1 MKTPSIK
8 LYTYTQGV
16 FVVLQVVI
24 LLATFLFTTK
34 TFAQEQV
41 LETETRHVETNNISI
56 LESTLD
62 TEIKEISETEI
73 GESISKTTEPVLTK
87 KQQKQ
92 LKKLDK
98 QLKKGKI
105 TQEEYDKKKAEI
117 TGVQPEEPIEP
128 EPELAAMARSANI
141 EPEAQTLGKYIAPQ
155 VSTTNG
161 SLDYEYPIVVPA
173 GRNGLTPEISLNYNS
188 GNKSHSSLVGAGW
201 SFNIP
206 YIQRIN
212 KKGTNNLYTENHFT
226 SSLDGELIDQGN
238 GTYAPRTENG
248 NFLKY
253 EFSNDIWTIT
263 DKEGAVYKL
272 GETTQ
277 ARQDNPND
285 SSKIFSWVLES
296 VTDTNGNTISYTYFK
311 DQGQIYPDTISYNQE
326 GLYEVVFNRV
336 AKTTSST
343 SYASAF
349 KVATAHY
356 INNVEVKADGQT
368 TAEYDITITDNL
380 VKDIQVTG
388 YNGTSSFEL
397 PKTELSYAHEGNSG
411 GWDLTNST
419 PIPDDDYGGDG
430 ISYIDVNGDGLAD
443 SVRAYRKGN
452 GSSRNKTWLSTGAG
466 WVHSNEYRIPE
477 GFWTYDNDEH
487 DPQNFRLADING
499 DGLVDFI
506 DLDSAGE
513 TIHLNTGSGWDL
525 TNSTPI
531 PDDDYKYGINYL
543 DVNGDGL
550 ADSVRAYRKN
560 NGHTSNKTW
569 LSTGTGWVHS
579 NEYRIPEDFWIY
591 DKDEHDPQNFRLAD
605 INGDGLVD
613 FIDMT
618 HSGEKIHLN
627 TGSGWDLINSTPIPD
642 DYVKI
647 SNTYIDINGDGLADS
662 VRAYRKSN
670 GKSRNSTQLNKGD
683 TWMHSSQYTIPI
695 GLWIYDDDYK
705 KPQNFQLADVNG
717 DGLLDLIDFEDEKIY
732 LNTGK
737 EFSNIKTLKNSQG
750 GETEFAYTHARVQD
764 NSNHVHFPV
773 SVVESV
779 TTDDNNGNVAT
790 TNYEYKGADYYYN
803 TPHDK
808 RFAGFS
814 EVIKTDDDGTK
825 TTTKYHQANGE
836 TGNEPSDS
844 YAKIGKVYEQTV
856 EDASGDL
863 FTKTRTNYTEN
874 TLGNDAYSIQAA
886 SVLTQQFDGNSSS
899 TDTAVEYEY
908 DSYGN
913 VEKQIQYGEVN
924 GSSDGTFSD
933 TGSDKR
939 TLEYSYT
946 NNLADYIVGLPTNQT
961 LKNNSNVKEA
971 ETDYSYDV
979 DGNLLTESK
988 WISGSD
994 YSDTSYTYNSFGLPL
1009 TETDA
1014 LSNTTTYSYD
1024 THNMYPASLTNA
1036 KGHTIN
1042 YEYDY
1047 SSGKLTKETNP
1058 NGKVTDYSYDG
1069 LDRLTKV
1076 EQTIA
1081 NGGTEKVKEIEY
1093 NTNASPQ
1100 FIKETIHRDSGNT
1113 QDIFTYTDGLGRTIQ
1128 TKLEMDS
1135 GWLTLDTVYDEMGRV
1150 AKQSLPYQTSSSSD
1164 SSPTSNSD
1172 LLTEFTYD
1180 TLGRVL
1186 ETENVKGTTATN
1198 YDGFETTITD
1208 AENNQKDLITDSF
1221 GNLVNVKEHN
1231 DGSVYETEYNY
1242 NAQNLLTQIT
1252 DAENNVRNISYD
1264 GLGRRTQLEDLH
1276 SSGDSQF
1283 GVWNFNYDDINLTSQ
1298 TDPKGT
1304 TTNYTY
1310 DQLNRVLTENNSST
1324 TGVDITNTYDSCTNG
1339 IGQVCSVTT
1348 PDVTTNYT
1356 YLKQGLV
1363 DTESK
1368 IIDGVTY
1375 TTNTDYDRQGSV
1387 TKVIH
1392 PNASFTEYSYNTRGL
1407 ADEVKF
1413 NGTSLVTAEYGVH
1426 GRPTSLTH
1434 SNGVISTLTYD
1445 EDNLYELT
1453 NKTTE
1458 LGATKFQDLSYSY
1471 DNVGNIT
1478 QIVDAS
1484 NTDTAKTQSFTYD
1497 DLYRLTETNVTNT
1510 ANTADYSRTYTYS
1523 LIGNINS
1530 FNGVSYTYT
1539 DSGYSN
1545 PHAVTGIGGTSYS
1558 YDNNGNLTNDGVW
1571 THSWDYRNKLTS
1583 STDGTSTIS
1592 YEYDHNNDR
1601 IKLVEGGDT
1610 TIYPTSNYEVKNGE
1624 IKVSLNLAD
1633 TLVATDDNGTLNHVH
1648 TDHLGGTNITTDTT
1662 GVITQT
1668 LDYYP
1673 FGDTR
1678 VDVGADNETKQYT
1691 GYTKDASTG
1700 LHYAGARYYKNNIG
1714 RFISQDPAS
1723 TFESERFLTDPQQL
1737 NTYTYAR
1744 NNPIAYIDNNGEN
1757 AEAVIDIDQSTITVR
1772 ANISLWGKKGNNA
1785 IAQRFENN
1793 IKNTWN
1799 GNTYYDAISDKTF
1812 DVDFDVDVSYT
1823 GVGDPTQSKYFDRNG
1838 IDNAIKAQ
1846 SKWFGTTS
1854 SYVLSDGYTGAWD
1867 VKAKYDESHHEFGH
1881 LIGLID
1887 NYSEGSHWFFGRQ
1900 TKPDVGWENN
1910 IMAVH
1915 GGNVEQ
1921 KNINE
1926 ILDGVMSEF
1935 HERGD
1940 RKINLQVGKT
1950 LREKIKKRTTSS

>member
-41 LETETRHVETNNISI
+41 LKTETRHVETNNISI
-56 LESTLD
+56 SESTVD
-62 TEIKEISETEI
+62 TEIQEISELDTI
-73 GESISKTTEPVLTK
+73 ESISKTIEPVLTK

-117 TGVQPEEPIEP
+117 TGIQPEEPIEP
-128 EPELAAMARSANI
+128 EPEMAMMARSANI

-161 SLDYEYPIVVPA
+161 SLNYEYPVVVPT
-173 GRNGLTPEISLNYNS
+173 GRNGLTPDISLNYNS
-188 GNKSHSSLVGAGW
+188 GNKSHSSLIGTGW

-238 GTYAPRTENG
+238 GIYTPRTENG

-263 DKEGAVYKL
+263 DKEGTVYKL
-272 GETTQ
+272 GETVQ
-277 ARQDNPND
+277 ARQDNPSD
-285 SSKIFSWVLES
+285 TTKIFSWMLES
-296 VTDTNGNTISYTYFK
+296 VTDTNGNTISYSYFK
-311 DQGQIYPDTISYNQE
+311 DQGQIYPDIISYNQE

-336 AKTTSST
+336 AKTSPST

-349 KVATAHY
+349 KVATAHH
-356 INNVEVKADGQT
+356 INNVEVKTDGQT
-368 TAEYDITITDNL
+368 TAEYDITIVDNL

-397 PKTELSYAHEGNSG
+397 PEMELGYTHENTISG
-411 GWDLTNST
+411 FVDDTNFNLPTDSNGKVVNLRTNSQGGSFFQD
-419 PIPDDDYGGDG
+419 INGDSLPDIVRWYIYGDNNYSTSDYGNNVF
-430 ISYIDVNGDGLAD
+430 INT
-443 SVRAYRKGN
+443 GN
-452 GSSRNKTWLSTGAG
+452 GFVEDTTFSLPTESNGRVLKLGEQKTYGG
-466 WVHSNEYRIPE
+466 
-477 GFWTYDNDEH
+477 TYF
-487 DPQNFRLADING
+487 QDING
-499 DGLVDFI
+499 DGLPDFI
-506 DLDSAGE
+506 RWSKLGDNNYSTSDYGNNVF
-513 TIHLNTGSGWDL
+513 INTGNGFVEDTTFSLPTESNGRVL
-525 TNSTPI
+525 KLGEQKT
-531 PDDDYKYGINYL
+531 YG
-543 DVNGDGL
+543 
-550 ADSVRAYRKN
+550 
-560 NGHTSNKTW
+560 
-569 LSTGTGWVHS
+569 GT
-579 NEYRIPEDFWIY
+579 YF
-591 DKDEHDPQNFRLAD
+591 QD
-605 INGDGLVD
+605 INGDGLPD
-613 FIDMT
+613 FIRWSKRGDNNYST
-618 HSGEKIHLN
+618 SDYGNNVFIN
-627 TGSGWDLINSTPIPD
+627 TAKD
-642 DYVKI
+642 
-647 SNTYIDINGDGLADS
+647 
-662 VRAYRKSN
+662 
-670 GKSRNSTQLNKGD
+670 
-683 TWMHSSQYTIPI
+683 
-695 GLWIYDDDYK
+695 
-705 KPQNFQLADVNG
+705 
-717 DGLLDLIDFEDEKIY
+717 
-732 LNTGK
+732 
-737 EFSNIKTLKNSQG
+737 FSNLKTLKNSQG
-750 GETEFAYTHARVQD
+750 GETEFTYTYARIQD
-764 NSNHVHFPV
+764 SSNHVHFPV

-814 EVIKTDDDGTK
+814 EVIKTDNDGTK

-844 YAKIGKVYEQTV
+844 YAKIGKVFEQTV
-856 EDASGDL
+856 EDSSGDL
-863 FTKTRTNYTEN
+863 FTKTRTGYTEN
-874 TLGNDAYSIQAA
+874 SLGNNAHSIQAA
-886 SVLTQQFDGNSSS
+886 SVLTQQFDGDSSS
-899 TDTAVEYEY
+899 TDTAATYEY
-908 DSYGN
+908 DTYGN
-913 VEKQIQYGEVN
+913 IEKQIQYGEVN
-924 GSSDGTFSD
+924 GNADGTFSD
-933 TGSDKR
+933 TGLDKR
-939 TLEYSYT
+939 TLEYSYV
-946 NNLADYIVGLPTNQT
+946 NNTTDYIVGLPTNQT

-971 ETDYSYDV
+971 ETNYSYDAN
-979 DGNLLTESK
+979 GNLLTESK

-1024 THNMYPASLTNA
+1024 AHNIYPVSVTNA
-1036 KGHTIN
+1036 KGHITN

-1047 SSGKLTKETNP
+1047 SSGKLSKETNP

-1069 LDRLTKV
+1069 LDRLTKI

-1081 NGGTEKVKEIEY
+1081 NGGTETVKEIEY

-1100 FIKETIHRDSGNT
+1100 FTKETTYRDSGDT
-1113 QDIFTYTDGLGRTIQ
+1113 QDIFNYTDGLGRTIQ
-1128 TKLEMDS
+1128 TKSEMDS

-1164 SSPTSNSD
+1164 SSPISNSD

-1180 TLGRVL
+1180 TLSRVL
-1186 ETENVKGTTATN
+1186 ETENAKGTTTTS

-1208 AENNQKDLITDSF
+1208 AENNQKDLITDAF
-1221 GNLVNVKEHN
+1221 GNLVSVKEHS
-1231 DGSVYETEYNY
+1231 DGSIYETEYNY
-1242 NAQNLLTQIT
+1242 NTQNLLTKIT

-1276 SSGDSQF
+1276 SSDDSQF

-1304 TTNYTY
+1304 TTSYTY

-1324 TGVDITNTYDSCTNG
+1324 IGVDVTNTYDSCING
-1339 IGQVCSVTT
+1339 IGQLCSVVT
-1348 PDVTTNYT
+1348 PDAATNYT

-1368 IIDGVTY
+1368 VIDGVSY
-1375 TTNTDYDRQGSV
+1375 TTDTDYDRQGSV
-1387 TKVIH
+1387 TKVTH

-1407 ADEVKF
+1407 TDEVKWG
-1413 NGTSLVTAEYGVH
+1413 GTSLVTAEYGVH

-1434 SNGVISTLTYD
+1434 SNGVTSTLTYD

-1458 LGATKFQDLSYSY
+1458 LGNTKFQDLSYSY

-1497 DLYRLTETNVTNT
+1497 DLYRLTETNVTNS
-1510 ANTADYSRTYTYS
+1510 ANTADYTRTYTYS
-1523 LIGNINS
+1523 PIGNINS
-1530 FNGVSYTYT
+1530 FNGVNYTYT
-1539 DSGYSN
+1539 DTGYSN
-1545 PHAVTGIGGTSYS
+1545 PHAVTDIGGTSYS

-1571 THSWDYRNKLTS
+1571 NHTWDYRNRLTS
-1583 STDGTSTIS
+1583 SADGTATSN

-1601 IKLVEGGDT
+1601 IKLVEGSDT
-1610 TIYPTSNYEVKNGE
+1610 TIYPTSDYEIKNGE
-1624 IKVSLNLAD
+1624 VKVSLNLAD
-1633 TLVATDDNGTLNHVH
+1633 TLVATVKDTGSTSGTGSTLNHVH
-1648 TDHLGGTNITTDTT
+1648 TDHLGGTHITTDST

-1678 VDVGADNETKQYT
+1678 IDVGSDNEAKQFT
-1691 GYTKDASTG
+1691 GYIKDSNTQ
-1700 LHYAGARYYKNNIG
+1700 LSYAGARYMKSDIG
-1714 RFISQDPAS
+1714 RFISQDPVALS
-1723 TFESERFLTDPQQL
+1723 LGNWKAIQEKTNGDIKTYLSNPQKH
-1737 NTYTYAR
+1737 NSYSYAF
-1744 NNPIAYIDNNGEN
+1744 NNPVKYQDEGGEWAGIDDAIALGAGFIGGVAAQGVSDIVAGELSSTNSYIASGVGGAVTAEVALYTVPTGVALAGPWGGLGGLGVAGAAGGVADYSVQTELDGTEYSSSDAASEAISQAITTAAFGGLIKLPNVKIPGINAGKGSFQAVSNQITTKLNNGTIEN
-1757 AEAVIDIDQSTITVR
+1757 VSAGTLGKMLVNEVVSDSSENAAEAVVDGVSRSI
-1772 ANISLWGKKGNNA
+1772 KKS
-1785 IAQRFENN
+1785 ENN
-1793 IKNTWN
+1793 KN
-1799 GNTYYDAISDKTF
+1799 
-1812 DVDFDVDVSYT
+1812 
-1823 GVGDPTQSKYFDRNG
+1823 RNS
-1838 IDNAIKAQ
+1838 N
-1846 SKWFGTTS
+1846 S
-1854 SYVLSDGYTGAWD
+1854 SR
-1867 VKAKYDESHHEFGH
+1867 
-1881 LIGLID
+1881 
-1887 NYSEGSHWFFGRQ
+1887 N
-1900 TKPDVGWENN
+1900 
-1910 IMAVH
+1910 
-1915 GGNVEQ
+1915 
-1921 KNINE
+1921 
-1926 ILDGVMSEF
+1926 
-1935 HERGD
+1935 
-1940 RKINLQVGKT
+1940 
-1950 LREKIKKRTTSS
+1950 